1 MSGLHIKRFIDRLND
16 LQASDAKDYTMTMH
30 DARNLHSDITKL
42 LLDARESQPTEDV
55 VNIEVKRRLILI
67 TA

>member
-16 LQASDAKDYTMTMH
+16 LQASGAKDYTMTMH

-42 LLDARESQPTEDV
+42 LLDAREAQPTEEV
-55 VNIEVKRRLILI
+55 VNIEVKGGSF
-67 TA
+67 

>member
-1 MSGLHIKRFIDRLND
+1 MSGIHIKRFIDRLND
-16 LQASDAKDYTMTMH
+16 LQASGAKDYTMTMH

-55 VNIEVKRRLILI
+55 VNIEVKGGSF
-67 TA
+67 

>member
-16 LQASDAKDYTMTMH
+16 LQASGAKDYTMTMH

-55 VNIEVKRRLILI
+55 VNIEVKGGSF
-67 TA
+67 

>member
-16 LQASDAKDYTMTMH
+16 LQASGAKDYTMSMH

-42 LLDARESQPTEDV
+42 LLDSKESQPTEEV
-55 VNIEVKRRLILI
+55 VNIEVKGGSF
-67 TA
+67 

>member
-16 LQASDAKDYTMTMH
+16 LQASGAKDYTMTMH

-42 LLDARESQPTEDV
+42 LLDARESQPTEEV
-55 VNIEVKRRLILI
+55 VNIEVKGGSF
-67 TA
+67 

>member
-16 LQASDAKDYTMTMH
+16 LQASGAKDYTMTMH

-42 LLDARESQPTEDV
+42 LLDAREAQPTEDV
-55 VNIEVKRRLILI
+55 VNVEVKGGSF
-67 TA
+67 